1 MQPKKIKFLFMAA
14 AICVP
19 MLSGC
24 VPATNNNLN
33 SPEKTTAFNFNNTG
47 EICDFETSLDNAL
60 TLCERAQ
67 YDWERG
73 DVDEAISSLD
83 QAYNM
88 ILNVSDCDDPEIMQQ
103 KEDMRYLISK
113 RILEIYASRQTTVK
127 GISDAIPIVI
137 NADVQ
142 REIDLFTSG
151 REQNFFR
158 ESYKRSGQYR
168 DYIVKEF
175 ENAGIPAELSWLP
188 LIESGF
194 KTKALSSARALGPW
208 QFIPSTGY
216 KFGLNRD
223 DFIDDRMDP
232 VKSTHAAI
240 GYLKELH
247 GMFGDWMTAL
257 AAYNCGEGRVARVIR
272 TQNVNYLD
280 NFWDLYS
287 RLPNETARYVPR
299 FLATLHIINNLEKY
313 GLDKVQLDDPWTYEV
328 VTTNK
333 QVSLQDLAKAMNVSS
348 NELAELNPQLKH
360 QILPPSQFSLRV
372 PDGSNT
378 NFDNAIASINVTQL
392 PTNLA
397 SSSSSG
403 GGGSA
408 PGYIYHTIKSG
419 ETLSSI
425 AGKYKTTANQIM
437 SLNGMKKT
445 TIVTGQKIK
454 VPTGKVN
461 YVNTSTAGTKTPQ
474 VSTSTKNTGT
484 TNNPASS
491 SYTVKQGD
499 TLGVIAQ
506 RYGVSVKA
514 LQSANNMSGTNL
526 KIGQKLTIPGKGAAV
541 TASSDSSSVSNSAK
555 ALSNYKVKSGDS
567 PYSIA
572 QSHKMPLSRFLA
584 INNLTPKS
592 VIKPGQIV
600 KVE

>member
-1 MQPKKIKFLFMAA
+1 MQFKKTLFVLMAVSAGFLT
-14 AICVP
+14 IN
-19 MLSGC
+19 GC
-24 VPATNNNLN
+24 TTTNSN
-33 SPEKTTAFNFNNTG
+33 TTNIASETAAFNFNRTG
-47 EICDFETSLDNAL
+47 EVCDFETSLDNAL
-60 TLCERAQ
+60 TLCENAQ
-67 YDWERG
+67 RYWERG

-83 QAYNM
+83 QAYNY
-88 ILNVSDCDDPEIMQQ
+88 ILNIDDCDDPELMQQ

-113 RILEIYASRQTTVK
+113 RILEIYASRQTAVK
-127 GISDAIPIVI
+127 GTSDAIPIVI

-142 REIDLFTSG
+142 REIDLFTTG

-158 ESYKRSGQYR
+158 ESYRRSGQYR
-168 DYIVKEF
+168 DYIVQEF
-175 ENAGIPAELSWLP
+175 RKAGIPEELSWLP

-194 KTKALSSARALGPW
+194 KTQALSSARALGPW

-272 TQNVNYLD
+272 TQNINYLD

-287 RLPNETARYVPR
+287 QLPNETARYVPR
-299 FLATLHIINNLEKY
+299 FLATLHVINNAEKY
-313 GLDKVQLDDPWTYEV
+313 GLDKVQLDDPWQYDN

-333 QVSLQDLAKAMNVSS
+333 QVSLQDLATALKVSS
-348 NELAELNPQLKH
+348 SELAELNPQLRH
-360 QILPPSQFSLRV
+360 QILPPTAFSLRV
-372 PDGSNT
+372 PAGTKT
-378 NFDNAIASINVTQL
+378 NFNSAIASISITQL
-392 PTNLA
+392 PTNISSNNKSSGGSSG
-397 SSSSSG
+397 SSSST
-403 GGGSA
+403 
-408 PGYIYHTIKSG
+408 GYVYHTIKSG
-419 ETLSSI
+419 ETLSTI
-425 AGKYKTTANQIM
+425 ASKYKTTAAAIM
-437 SLNGMKKT
+437 NYNGMKKT
-445 TIVTGQKIK
+445 TIVAGQKIK
-454 VPTGKVN
+454 VPTGNVN
-461 YVNTSTAGTKTPQ
+461 YTQSAGSNK
-474 VSTSTKNTGT
+474 SNAGA
-484 TNNPASS
+484 ASS
-491 SYTVKQGD
+491 GGTYTVKKGD

-506 RYGVSVKA
+506 KYGVTVKA

-526 KIGQKLTIPGKGAAV
+526 KIGQKLTIPGKGVAV
-541 TASSDSSSVSNSAK
+541 ASNTGGNQTSAAK
-555 ALSNYKVKSGDS
+555 ALTSYKVKSGDS

-572 QSHKMPLSRFLA
+572 RNHSMQLSRFLA

>member
-1 MQPKKIKFLFMAA
+1 MQFKKTLFVFLAVSAGFLT
-14 AICVP
+14 IN
-19 MLSGC
+19 GC
-24 VPATNNNLN
+24 TTTNSNTV
-33 SPEKTTAFNFNNTG
+33 SPTSETTAFNFNRTG
-47 EICDFETSLDNAL
+47 EVCDFETSLDNAL
-60 TLCERAQ
+60 TLCENAQ
-67 YDWERG
+67 RYWERG

-83 QAYNM
+83 QAYNY
-88 ILNVSDCDDPEIMQQ
+88 ILNIDDCEDPELMQQ

-113 RILEIYASRQTTVK
+113 RILEIYASRQTAVK
-127 GISDAIPIVI
+127 GTSDAIPIVI

-142 REIDLFTSG
+142 REIDLFTTG

-168 DYIVKEF
+168 DYIVQEF
-175 ENAGIPAELSWLP
+175 RKAGIPEELSWLP

-194 KTKALSSARALGPW
+194 KTQALSSARALGPW

-232 VKSTHAAI
+232 IKSTHAAI

-287 RLPNETARYVPR
+287 QLPNETARYVPR
-299 FLATLHIINNLEKY
+299 FLATLHVINNAEKY
-313 GLDKVQLDDPWTYEV
+313 GLDKVQLDDPWQYDT

-333 QVSLQDLAKAMNVSS
+333 QVSLQDLATALKVSS
-348 NELAELNPQLKH
+348 AELAELNPQLRH
-360 QILPPSQFSLRV
+360 QILPPTTFSLRV
-372 PDGSNT
+372 PAGTKT
-378 NFDNAIASINVTQL
+378 NFNNAIASIDVTQL

-397 SSSSSG
+397 SNTKG
-403 GGGSA
+403 GGGNSS

-419 ETLSSI
+419 ETLSVI
-425 AGKYKTTANQIM
+425 ANKYKTTTAAIM
-437 SLNGMKKT
+437 KLNGMKKT
-445 TIVTGQKIK
+445 TIVAGQKIK
-454 VPTGKVN
+454 VPTGNVN
-461 YVNTSTAGTKTPQ
+461 YTQSTTASGNKANTTAAVSSGGT
-474 VSTSTKNTGT
+474 
-484 TNNPASS
+484 
-491 SYTVKQGD
+491 YTVQKGD

-506 RYGVSVKA
+506 KYGVTVKA
-514 LQSANNMSGTNL
+514 LQAANNMTGTNL
-526 KIGQKLTIPGKGAAV
+526 KIGQKLVIPGKGATV
-541 TASSDSSSVSNSAK
+541 TAGNSGGGKATPTK
-555 ALSNYKVKSGDS
+555 ALANYKVKSGDS

-572 QSHKMPLSRFLA
+572 RSHNMQLSRFLA